1 MPVVFGSLERW
12 FRLHKEDFH
21 EIVLADGEGVTNIN
35 SSLLAWIAEKMPH
48 RSIVILEGSELRS
61 CWARPIPPGQRRMY
75 GLGVDS
81 AYDGEFTMRSFGFRD
96 PETRFRCS
104 SWRYQEWLDR
114 FNRIQTGTGLP
125 RDGAPFRWLLCDA
138 GLFWLRGMYRGMPQ
152 KTYGGAPCFDD
163 WWIVRRRFPSL
174 HIGDDEVFL
183 MGTCRVDRW
192 GTSRM
197 EMASYKQIDGDVGY
211 DLKGFDCAD
220 RHMGR
225 ARQALALP
233 DDAVVMFGRH

>member
-1 MPVVFGSLERW
+1 
-12 FRLHKEDFH
+12 
-21 EIVLADGEGVTNIN
+21 
-35 SSLLAWIAEKMPH
+35 
-48 RSIVILEGSELRS
+48 
-61 CWARPIPPGQRRMY
+61 MY

-81 AYDGEFTMRSFGFRD
+81 AYADELTMRSLGFRD
-96 PETRFRCS
+96 PDRIAQIMRGFVQESLQRAEAILVDPGSVPPNPSFPTSELGKLETPETRFRCS